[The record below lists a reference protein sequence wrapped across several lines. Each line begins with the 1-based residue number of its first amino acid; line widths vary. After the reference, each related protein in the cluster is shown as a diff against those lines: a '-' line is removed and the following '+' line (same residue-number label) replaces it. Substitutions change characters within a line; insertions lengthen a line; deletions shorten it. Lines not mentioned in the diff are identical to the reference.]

1 MNLATFLV
9 DVATLHVLELQVT
22 GDSTVNQ
29 EFHQLACV
37 CVCVCVTRQQPLVEN
52 FHLHVMVYVFNV
64 TRVSG
69 QPFEGYRISSSNRD

>member
-9 DVATLHVLELQVT
+9 DVATLNVLELQVT

-37 CVCVCVTRQQPLVEN
+37 CGCVWVRARN
-52 FHLHVMVYVFNV
+52 FEKLPFTCNGIIMQI
-64 TRVSG
+64 SG
-69 QPFEGYRISSSNRD
+69 Y